1 MIGTISVLCICKYPV
16 FSIELQCLEVLKHE
30 PKCSFLCR
38 LDMVFNMHLKMVL
51 KALQR
56 CS

>member
-38 LDMVFNMHLKMVL
+38 LDLVFNMLLKMVL